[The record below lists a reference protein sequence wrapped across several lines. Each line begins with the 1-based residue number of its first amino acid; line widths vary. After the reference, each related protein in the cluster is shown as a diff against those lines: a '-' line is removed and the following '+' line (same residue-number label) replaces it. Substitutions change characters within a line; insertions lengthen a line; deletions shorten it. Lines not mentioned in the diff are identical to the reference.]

1 MVKRFYYSAFLSV
14 IKRELNRISKNWILL
29 FITLIAPIIS
39 YLLIMWIFS
48 DGVVR
53 NVPIASV
60 DLDNTSLSRNITRL
74 INATPTSRIKYK
86 PTSLTEAKELMN
98 KGEIDAIVVIPE
110 NTEKMILAGNSST
123 VAIYINNTN
132 VVKGGVLKAD
142 LYKTLST
149 ISAGIKIQTNIKK
162 GFTQDQALARAVPI
176 NMNTHLL
183 FNPYTNY
190 SYFLTLGLLPLM
202 AVIFIF
208 LGSVY
213 ALGQELKDGTAGT
226 LMKTAE
232 NSITVAITG
241 KLLPYTFLFFVN
253 IMFMNLV
260 LFSVLGTPLKGS
272 LFAIILS
279 ELLLII
285 AYQLLAVLFLN
296 ITSNMRL
303 SLSLGSAYTM
313 MALTF
318 SGLTFPTMAMPL
330 IAKIFSWI
338 FPYTFWLEIL
348 ISQSLRNEPII
359 GIIPQLLVLGMFIIL
374 GILSF
379 KGMKTK
385 LSNDKYWGK
394 E

>member
-1 MVKRFYYSAFLSV
+1 MLKRFYYSAFTNV
-14 IKRELNRISKNWILL
+14 IKREIKRISKNWILL
-29 FITLIAPIIS
+29 FITLIAPVIA
-39 YLLIMWIFS
+39 YLTIMWMFS

-53 NVPIASV
+53 NVPISTV
-60 DLDNTSLSRNITRL
+60 DLDNTSLSRNILRQVD
-74 INATPTSRIKYK
+74 ATSTAEIKYK
-86 PTSLTEAKELMN
+86 LASVNDAKKLMN
-98 KGEIDAIVVIPE
+98 KGKIDAIVVIPE
-110 NTEKMILAGNSST
+110 GTEEKILSGGSSS
-123 VAIYINNTN
+123 VAVYINNTN
-132 VVKGGVLKAD
+132 VVKGGILKAG
-142 LYKTLST
+142 LYKTLAA
-149 ISAGIKIQTNIKK
+149 ISAGIKVQTNIKK
-162 GFTQDQALARAVPI
+162 GFTQKQAIARAVPI
-176 NMNTHLL
+176 NINAHLL

-190 SYFLTLGLLPLM
+190 SYFLTLGILPLM
-202 AVIFIF
+202 AVVFIF

-213 ALGQELKDGTAGT
+213 ALGQELKEGTAGE

-232 NSITVAITG
+232 DSVTVAIVG
-241 KLLPYTFLFFVN
+241 KFLPYTLLFFANV
-253 IMFMNLV
+253 MFMNFL
-260 LFSVLGTPLKGS
+260 LFSVLGTPLTGS
-272 LFAIILS
+272 LFVIIFS

-318 SGLTFPTMAMPL
+318 SGLTFPTMGMPI

-338 FPYTFWLEIL
+338 FPYTFWLKIL

-359 GIIPQLLVLGMFIIL
+359 EIIPQFFILVVFIIL

-385 LSNDKYWGK
+385 LCNSKYWGK

>member
-1 MVKRFYYSAFLSV
+1 MLKRFCYSAFTNV
-14 IKRELNRISKNWILL
+14 IKREIKRISKNWILL
-29 FITLIAPIIS
+29 FITLIAPAIA
-39 YLLIMWIFS
+39 YLSIMWIFS

-53 NVPIASV
+53 DVPISIV
-60 DLDNTSLSRNITRL
+60 DLDNTSLSRNIVRQ
-74 INATPTSRIKYK
+74 IDVTPTSEIKYK
-86 PTSLTEAKELMN
+86 SLSLSDANNLMN
-98 KGEIDAIVVIPE
+98 KGKIDAIVVLPKGV
-110 NTEKMILAGNSST
+110 EKDIYSGGSSSIA
-123 VAIYINNTN
+123 VYVNNMN
-132 VVKGGVLKAD
+132 VVKGGIVKAG

-149 ISAGIKIQTNIKK
+149 ISAGIKVQTNMKK
-162 GFTQDQALARAVPI
+162 GFTQKQAIARAVPI
-176 NMNTHLL
+176 NMNAHLL

-202 AVIFIF
+202 AVVFVF

-213 ALGQELKDGTAGT
+213 VLGQELKEKTAGE
-226 LMKTAE
+226 LMDIAE
-232 NSITVAITG
+232 NSVTVAIVG
-241 KLLPYTFLFFVN
+241 KFLPYTLLFFANV
-253 IMFMNLV
+253 MFMNFI
-260 LFSVLGTPLKGS
+260 LFSVLGTPLTGS
-272 LFAIILS
+272 LLIILFS

-318 SGLTFPTMAMPL
+318 SGLTFPTMGMPI

-338 FPYTFWLEIL
+338 FPYTFWLKIL
-348 ISQSLRNEPII
+348 ISQSLRNESII
-359 GIIPQLLVLGMFIIL
+359 EIIPQFFILVVFIIL

-385 LSNDKYWGK
+385 LCNSKYWGK

>member
-1 MVKRFYYSAFLSV
+1 MIKKIYSSAFSNV
-14 IKRELNRISKNWILL
+14 IKREINRLLKNWALL
-29 FITLIAPIIS
+29 FITLIAPVIA
-39 YLLIMWIFS
+39 YLIIMWMFS

-53 NVPIASV
+53 NVPISIV
-60 DLDNTSLSRNITRL
+60 DLDNTSLSRNITRQ
-74 INATPTSRIKYK
+74 IDATPASNIKYK
-86 PTSLTEAKELMN
+86 SASLIEGKKLMD
-98 KGEIDAIVVIPE
+98 KGKIDAIVVIPKS
-110 NTEKMILAGNSST
+110 TEKKILSGESSNIA
-123 VAIYINNTN
+123 VYINNTN
-132 VVKGGVLKAD
+132 VVKGGAVKAG

-149 ISAGIKIQTNIKK
+149 ISAGIKVKTNIKK
-162 GFTQDQALARAVPI
+162 GYTKEQAMNRAVPI
-176 NMNTHLL
+176 KTNVHLL

-190 SYFLTLGLLPLM
+190 SYFLTLGLLPLL
-202 AVIFIF
+202 AVVFIF

-213 ALGQELKDGTAGT
+213 ALGQELKDGTAGS
-226 LMKTAE
+226 LMKTAGD
-232 NSITVAITG
+232 SVTVAITG
-241 KLLPYTFLFFVN
+241 KLLPYTFLSFVN
-253 IMFMNLV
+253 IMFMNMI
-260 LFSVLGTPLKGS
+260 LFSVLGTPLTGS
-272 LFAIILS
+272 LFLILIS

-338 FPYTFWLEIL
+338 FPYTFWLKIL
-348 ISQSLRNEPII
+348 LSQSLRNEPTIEI
-359 GIIPQLLVLGMFIIL
+359 LPQLLILVLFIIL

-379 KGMKTK
+379 KGMKKK
-385 LSNDKYWGK
+385 LSNSKYWGR